1 MRYLDTPVTIVDDG
15 TDRSLSIKFAEPSAG
30 DTEVISGVLFRTS
43 HDTSEEIQA
52 KFDPT
57 TGCLNL
63 EIPNN
68 LINYTGY
75 AKIVVPKS
83 SFLSEPI
90 TVKFDVYSPKDE
102 DGADRGYTGA
112 DKYLFVRDFHTNGE
126 IYVEVGSDVVNT
138 DFLRSVIDKV
148 IANTGLTGKDG
159 VEIDTVA
166 LKNDIL
172 NRVIKSIDTA
182 KIQNDVLTAVNA
194 KVDAIKEEQSKSV
207 QNQDAKIQAVE
218 SKVAGID
225 VDTIKTNILSEFTT
239 KTEQIKAEI
248 INAVDIPQLKLDLTG
263 LVETKFTAERQTIVD
278 SVTSAINT
286 KLQSEEFIN
295 PIVQRAIAGVDT
307 HGYADTVKTELN
319 AKIEENTT
327 GISGINTK
335 LEGIEQKLSASISD
349 AILKTL
355 KDTLTSQDITTILKK
370 DDAYVTTIWN
380 DIKTAGK
387 LDEYLKSSDLR
398 VDEDIDGNRVLY
410 KGPNQLI
417 SVRADIPTGSEIS
430 VIRTNI
436 DNLSK
441 RTKNTEDEI
450 INLKSQGVGTGGTA
464 TLPEDVVRSDD
475 FSTERDADGSTLL
488 KVKDQV
494 VVGIP
499 KSINTAEWDNF
510 KYYVTTN
517 TTAINSMTSDIN
529 QLKQST
535 GTPGPQGEQGIQG
548 PPGPPGPKG
557 DRGETGERGPKGEDG
572 QPGPVGPAGPAGPPG
587 EAATID
593 TTNFATKPELNQVKG
608 DLTGLQ
614 SQVSDVDGRVTTLEN
629 KPAPTVEIPSEYK
642 KLNDLY
648 AIFPTYENLVTQ
660 MTTNIKNQHLA
671 LGIDAVVDDKLRNGG
686 DPFVTTSRMT
696 EAIKAVNG
704 GSGSGTT
711 IVAGNDVDTVF
722 GDNYPYDG
730 DNITTLKNIP
740 IGSVYVDRLRK
751 NGALKWIKTQLYAE
765 NADRGQA
772 RNCWRVLYGDTGN
785 VKLPM
790 TGSPLNGAV
799 LTFRRINS
807 TVELTWGG
815 LSWGWFGIKRRG
827 AAGYADHPSDRN
839 KFVTIIPQGGLKE
852 GFIPTGSKLGNMT
865 NDKGVP
871 YGTFYVGGITDSRQV
886 RLQFLN
892 DVPTDRDIGDIR
904 FTTMTYTTDD
914 PWPDQ
919 ITR

>member
-52 KFDPT
+52 KFEPT

-112 DKYLFVRDFHTNGE
+112 DKYLFVRDFHTNGD

-148 IANTGLTGKDG
+148 IAKSGLTGKDG

-166 LKNDIL
+166 LKNDIF

-182 KIQNDVLTAVNA
+182 KIQNDVLTAVTA

-207 QNQDAKIQAVE
+207 QNQDTKIQAVE

-225 VDTIKTNILSEFTT
+225 ADTIKTNILSEFTT

-263 LVETKFTAERQTIVD
+263 LVNSKFTEERQTIVD

-307 HGYADTVKTELN
+307 HGYADTVKTELS

-335 LEGIEQKLSASISD
+335 LEGIEQKLSASISE
-349 AILKTL
+349 AIMKTL

-370 DDAYVTTIWN
+370 DDSYVTTIWN
-380 DIKTAGK
+380 DIVTAGK
-387 LDEYLKSSDLR
+387 LDDYLKNSDLR
-398 VDEDIDGNRVLY
+398 VDEDIDGGGLY
-410 KGPNQLI
+410 NGSNLLFKIPKEVPSISEVNQLRNQTNNLI
-417 SVRADIPTGSEIS
+417 GRVNILENRPAGSGE
-430 VIRTNI
+430 
-436 DNLSK
+436 
-441 RTKNTEDEI
+441 
-450 INLKSQGVGTGGTA
+450 GA
-464 TLPEDVVRSDD
+464 
-475 FSTERDADGSTLL
+475 
-488 KVKDQV
+488 
-494 VVGIP
+494 
-499 KSINTAEWDNF
+499 
-510 KYYVTTN
+510 
-517 TTAINSMTSDIN
+517 
-529 QLKQST
+529 
-535 GTPGPQGEQGIQG
+535 PGPKGEDGQPGPKGEQGIQG
-548 PPGPPGPKG
+548 PPGPKG
-557 DRGETGERGPKGEDG
+557 DKGETGERGPKGEDG
-572 QPGPVGPAGPAGPPG
+572 QPGPVGPQGPPG
-587 EAATID
+587 ESATID
-593 TTNFATKPELNQVKG
+593 TTNFATKPELNQVKS

-614 SQVSDVDGRVTTLEN
+614 SQVSDVNGRVTTLEN

-671 LGIDAVVDDKLRNGG
+671 LGIDAVVDEKLRNGG

-696 EAIKAVNG
+696 ETIKAVNG
-704 GSGSGTT
+704 GSGSGTI

-751 NGALKWIKTQLYAE
+751 NGALKWIKTQMYAE
-765 NADRGQA
+765 NADRNQA
-772 RNCWRVLYGDTGN
+772 RNCWRVLYGDTGA
-785 VKLPM
+785 VKMPM
-790 TGSPLNGAV
+790 TGSPLNSAV
-799 LTFRRINS
+799 LTFRRVNS

-827 AAGYADHPSDRN
+827 ASGYADHPSDRN

-871 YGTFYVGGITDSRQV
+871 YGTFYVGGVTDSRQV

>member
-112 DKYLFVRDFHTNGE
+112 DKYLFVRDFHTNGD

-172 NRVIKSIDTA
+172 NRVIKSIDTN
-182 KIQNDVLTAVNA
+182 KIQNDVLTAVTA
-194 KVDAIKEEQSKSV
+194 KVDAIKEEQSKSM
-207 QNQDAKIQAVE
+207 QNQDSKIQAVE

-307 HGYADTVKTELN
+307 HGYADTVKTELT
-319 AKIEENTT
+319 AKIGENTT

-335 LEGIEQKLSASISD
+335 LEGIEQKLSASISE

-370 DDAYVTTIWN
+370 DDTYVTTIWN

-387 LDEYLKSSDLR
+387 LDDFVKDSELR
-398 VDEDIDGNRVLY
+398 IVDDIDGGGILYNGANVLLRLPAP
-410 KGPNQLI
+410 GP
-417 SVRADIPTGSEIS
+417 SVSEVNKLRS
-430 VIRTNI
+430 SLEALNDKVGTAK
-436 DNLSK
+436 L
-441 RTKNTEDEI
+441 EI
-450 INLKSQGVGTGGTA
+450 EEIKKQGVG
-464 TLPEDVVRSDD
+464 
-475 FSTERDADGSTLL
+475 GS
-488 KVKDQV
+488 
-494 VVGIP
+494 
-499 KSINTAEWDNF
+499 
-510 KYYVTTN
+510 
-517 TTAINSMTSDIN
+517 
-529 QLKQST
+529 

-557 DRGETGERGPKGEDG
+557 DKGEPGERGPKGEDG
-572 QPGPVGPAGPAGPPG
+572 QPGPVGPAGPPG
-587 EAATID
+587 ESPTID

-648 AIFPTYENLVTQ
+648 SIFPTYENLVTQ

-722 GDNYPYDG
+722 GYNYPYDG
-730 DNITTLKNIP
+730 DNITTLKDIP

-751 NGALKWIKTQLYAE
+751 NGALKWIKTQMYAE
-765 NADRGQA
+765 NADRNQA
-772 RNCWRVLYGDTGN
+772 RNCWRVLYGDTGA
-785 VKLPM
+785 VKIPM

-799 LTFRRINS
+799 LTFRRVNS

-839 KFVTIIPQGGLKE
+839 KFVTIIPQGGIKD
-852 GFIPTGSKLGNMT
+852 GFVPTGSKLGNMT

-871 YGTFYVGGITDSRQV
+871 YGTFYVGGVTDSRQV

>member
-15 TDRSLSIKFAEPSAG
+15 TDRSLSIKFAEPSLG
-30 DTEVISGVLFRTS
+30 DTEVVSGVLFRTS

-52 KFDPT
+52 KWEPT

-68 LINYTGY
+68 LINYSGY

-83 SFLSEPI
+83 SFLSDSI
-90 TVKFDVYSPKDE
+90 TIKFDVYSPKDE

-112 DKYLFVRDFHTNGE
+112 DKYLFVRDFHTNGD

-172 NRVIKSIDTA
+172 NRVIKSIDTN
-182 KIQNDVLTAVNA
+182 KIQNDVLTAVTA
-194 KVDAIKEEQSKSV
+194 KVDAIKEEQSKSL
-207 QNQDAKIQAVE
+207 QNQDTKIQAVE

-295 PIVQRAIAGVDT
+295 PIVQRAVAGVDT
-307 HGYADTVKTELN
+307 HGYADTVKTVLT

-335 LEGIEQKLSASISD
+335 LEGIEQKLSASISE

-380 DIKTAGK
+380 DIVTAGK
-387 LDEYLKSSDLR
+387 LDHYLKDSDLR

-410 KGPNQLI
+410 KGHNELI
-417 SVRADIPTGSEIS
+417 SVKVDTPTASEVGAIRNDITNLTSRTSNIEVKIS
-430 VIRTNI
+430 KI
-436 DNLSK
+436 
-441 RTKNTEDEI
+441 EQ
-450 INLKSQGVGTGGTA
+450 QGVGG
-464 TLPEDVVRSDD
+464 E
-475 FSTERDADGSTLL
+475 
-488 KVKDQV
+488 
-494 VVGIP
+494 
-499 KSINTAEWDNF
+499 
-510 KYYVTTN
+510 
-517 TTAINSMTSDIN
+517 
-529 QLKQST
+529 
-535 GTPGPQGEQGIQG
+535 GTPGPKGEDGQPGPQGIQG
-548 PPGPPGPKG
+548 PPGPKG
-557 DRGETGERGPKGEDG
+557 DKGETGERGPKGEDG
-572 QPGPVGPAGPAGPPG
+572 QPGPQGIQGPPG
-587 EAATID
+587 ESATID

-608 DLTGLQ
+608 DLNGLQ
-614 SQVSDVDGRVTTLEN
+614 SQISGVDGRVTTLEN

-671 LGIDAVVDDKLRNGG
+671 LGIDAVVDEKLRNGG

-751 NGALKWIKTQLYAE
+751 NGALKWIKTQMYAE
-765 NADRGQA
+765 NADRNQA
-772 RNCWRVLYGDTGN
+772 RNCWRVLYGDTGA
-785 VKLPM
+785 VKMPM

-799 LTFRRINS
+799 LTFRRVNS

>member
-15 TDRSLSIKFAEPSAG
+15 TDRSLSIKFAEPSLG
-30 DTEVISGVLFRTS
+30 DTEVVSGVLFRTS

-52 KFDPT
+52 KWEPT

-68 LINYTGY
+68 LINYSGY

-83 SFLSEPI
+83 SFLSDSI
-90 TVKFDVYSPKDE
+90 TIKFDVYSPKDE

-112 DKYLFVRDFHTNGE
+112 DKYLFVRDFHTNGD

-148 IANTGLTGKDG
+148 IAKSGLTGTDG

-166 LKNDIL
+166 LKNDIF
-172 NRVIKSIDTA
+172 NRVTKSIDINKIKADVQAALTQTLNTA
-182 KIQNDVLTAVNA
+182 L
-194 KVDAIKEEQSKSV
+194 EEQSKSL
-207 QNQDAKIQAVE
+207 QNQDTKIHAVE

-225 VDTIKTNILSEFTT
+225 VDTIKTQILSDFNT

-248 INAVDIPQLKLDLTG
+248 VNAVDIPQLKLDLTG
-263 LVETKFTAERQTIVD
+263 LVNSKFTEGKQDIVD

-286 KLQSEEFIN
+286 KLQSDEFIN

-307 HGYADTVKTELN
+307 HGYADTVKSELTT
-319 AKIEENTT
+319 KIESNES

-335 LEGIEQKLSASISD
+335 LEGIEQKLTTSISD
-349 AILKTL
+349 AIIKTL
-355 KDTLTSQDITTILKK
+355 KDTLTSEDITTILKK
-370 DDAYVTTIWN
+370 DDTYVTTIWN

-387 LDEYLKSSDLR
+387 LNNYLKNSDLR
-398 VDEDIDGNRVLY
+398 VDEDIDGNKVIQVAGAALVKLPKEGPSISEVNQIRESIHTITSRVQTLEERPAGSGQGTPGP
-410 KGPNQLI
+410 KG
-417 SVRADIPTGSEIS
+417 DKG
-430 VIRTNI
+430 
-436 DNLSK
+436 
-441 RTKNTEDEI
+441 EDG
-450 INLKSQGVGTGGTA
+450 Q
-464 TLPEDVVRSDD
+464 
-475 FSTERDADGSTLL
+475 
-488 KVKDQV
+488 
-494 VVGIP
+494 
-499 KSINTAEWDNF
+499 
-510 KYYVTTN
+510 
-517 TTAINSMTSDIN
+517 
-529 QLKQST
+529 
-535 GTPGPQGEQGIQG
+535 PGPQGEQGIQG

-557 DRGETGERGPKGEDG
+557 DKGEPGERGPKGEDG
-572 QPGPVGPAGPAGPPG
+572 QPGPIGPAGPAGPPG

-614 SQVSDVDGRVTTLEN
+614 SQVGDVDGRVTTLEN

-740 IGSVYVDRLRK
+740 IGSVYVDRLCK
-751 NGALKWIKTQLYAE
+751 NGALKWIKTQMYAE
-765 NADRGQA
+765 NADRNQA

-904 FTTMTYTTDD
+904 FTTMTYTTGD

>member
-15 TDRSLSIKFAEPSAG
+15 TDRSLSIKFAEPSLG
-30 DTEVISGVLFRTS
+30 DTEVVSGVLFRTS

-52 KFDPT
+52 KWEPT

-68 LINYTGY
+68 LINYSGY

-83 SFLSEPI
+83 SFLSDSI
-90 TVKFDVYSPKDE
+90 TIKFDVYSPKDE

-112 DKYLFVRDFHTNGE
+112 DKYLFVRDFHTNGD

-148 IANTGLTGKDG
+148 IAKSGLTGKDG

-172 NRVIKSIDTA
+172 NRVIKSIDTN
-182 KIQNDVLTAVNA
+182 KIQNDVLTAVTA

-207 QNQDAKIQAVE
+207 QNQDTKIQAVE

-295 PIVQRAIAGVDT
+295 PIVQRAVAGVDT
-307 HGYADTVKTELN
+307 HGYADTVKTELT
-319 AKIEENTT
+319 AKIAENTT

-335 LEGIEQKLSASISD
+335 LEGIEQKLSASISE

-370 DDAYVTTIWN
+370 DDTYVTTIWN

-387 LDEYLKSSDLR
+387 LDGFLKDSDLR

-410 KGPNQLI
+410 KGLNQLI
-417 SVRADIPTGSEIS
+417 SVRADTPTASE
-430 VIRTNI
+430 VNAIRTDVGTLKTRTNEIETNI
-436 DNLSK
+436 SK
-441 RTKNTEDEI
+441 
-450 INLKSQGVGTGGTA
+450 LKEQGVGTGG
-464 TLPEDVVRSDD
+464 
-475 FSTERDADGSTLL
+475 
-488 KVKDQV
+488 
-494 VVGIP
+494 
-499 KSINTAEWDNF
+499 
-510 KYYVTTN
+510 
-517 TTAINSMTSDIN
+517 
-529 QLKQST
+529 

-557 DRGETGERGPKGEDG
+557 DKGEPGERGPKGEDG

-593 TTNFATKPELNQVKG
+593 TSSFATKSEFGVIQ
-608 DLTGLQ
+608 TGLSAAQ
-614 SQVSDVDGRVTTLEN
+614 LQVTDIDTRVQALEN

-686 DPFVTTSRMT
+686 DPFVTRSSMT

-704 GSGSGTT
+704 GSGGGTT

-730 DNITTLKNIP
+730 DNITTLKDIP

-751 NGALKWIKTQLYAE
+751 NGALKWIKTQMYAE
-765 NADRGQA
+765 NADRNQA
-772 RNCWRVLYGDTGN
+772 RNCWRVLYGDTGA
-785 VKLPM
+785 VKMPM

-799 LTFRRINS
+799 LTFRRVNS

-827 AAGYADHPSDRN
+827 SAGYADHPSDRN

-871 YGTFYVGGITDSRQV
+871 YGTFYVGGVTDSRQV

>member
-15 TDRSLSIKFAEPSAG
+15 TDRSLSIKFAEPGAG

-43 HDTSEEIQA
+43 HDTSDEIQA
-52 KFDPT
+52 KFEPT

-112 DKYLFVRDFHTNGE
+112 DKYLFVRDFHTNGD

-172 NRVIKSIDTA
+172 NRVIKSIDTN
-182 KIQNDVLTAVNA
+182 KIQNDVLTAVTA

-207 QNQDAKIQAVE
+207 QNQDTKIQAVE

-335 LEGIEQKLSASISD
+335 LEGIEQKLSASISE

-355 KDTLTSQDITTILKK
+355 KDTLTSEDITTILKK

-380 DIKTAGK
+380 DIVTAGK
-387 LDEYLKSSDLR
+387 MTPYVKNQSLYATFTDNAS
-398 VDEDIDGNRVLY
+398 VLY
-410 KGPNQLI
+410 NGDVELI
-417 SVRADIPTGSEIS
+417 RVPGNIPTNSEVTTLRESLIQQADVLAKQAES
-430 VIRTNI
+430 IKT
-436 DNLSK
+436 
-441 RTKNTEDEI
+441 
-450 INLKSQGVGTGGTA
+450 LKESGTGAPGTPGPKGE
-464 TLPEDVVRSDD
+464 TGERGPKGED
-475 FSTERDADGSTLL
+475 G
-488 KVKDQV
+488 Q
-494 VVGIP
+494 
-499 KSINTAEWDNF
+499 
-510 KYYVTTN
+510 
-517 TTAINSMTSDIN
+517 
-529 QLKQST
+529 
-535 GTPGPQGEQGIQG
+535 PGPQGEQGIQG

-557 DRGETGERGPKGEDG
+557 DKGEPGERGPKGEDG

-593 TTNFATKPELNQVKG
+593 TTNFATKPELNQVKS

-704 GSGSGTT
+704 GSGGGTT

-751 NGALKWIKTQLYAE
+751 NGALKWIKTQMYAE
-765 NADRGQA
+765 NADRNQA

>member
-52 KFDPT
+52 KFEPT

-112 DKYLFVRDFHTNGE
+112 DKYLFVRDFHTNGD

-148 IANTGLTGKDG
+148 IAKSGLTGKDG

-166 LKNDIL
+166 LKNDIF

-182 KIQNDVLTAVNA
+182 KIQNDVLTAVTA
-194 KVDAIKEEQSKSV
+194 KVDAIKEEQSKSM
-207 QNQDAKIQAVE
+207 QNQDTKIQAVE

-295 PIVQRAIAGVDT
+295 PIVQRAVAGVDT

-335 LEGIEQKLSASISD
+335 LEGIEQKLSASISE

-370 DDAYVTTIWN
+370 DDSYVTTIWN

-387 LDEYLKSSDLR
+387 LDNYLKNSDLR
-398 VDEDIDGNRVLY
+398 VDEDIDGNKVIQVYGAALVKLPKEGPSISEVNQIRESVHIITSRLETLEERPAGSGQGTPGP
-410 KGPNQLI
+410 KGE
-417 SVRADIPTGSEIS
+417 TGE
-430 VIRTNI
+430 RGP
-436 DNLSK
+436 K
-441 RTKNTEDEI
+441 GEDG
-450 INLKSQGVGTGGTA
+450 Q
-464 TLPEDVVRSDD
+464 
-475 FSTERDADGSTLL
+475 
-488 KVKDQV
+488 
-494 VVGIP
+494 
-499 KSINTAEWDNF
+499 
-510 KYYVTTN
+510 
-517 TTAINSMTSDIN
+517 
-529 QLKQST
+529 
-535 GTPGPQGEQGIQG
+535 PGPQGEQGIQG

-557 DRGETGERGPKGEDG
+557 DKGETGERGPKGEDG
-572 QPGPVGPAGPAGPPG
+572 QPGPTGPAGPAGPPG
-587 EAATID
+587 ESATID

-686 DPFVTTSRMT
+686 DPFVTRSYMT

-704 GSGSGTT
+704 GSGGGTT

-722 GDNYPYDG
+722 GDGYPYDG
-730 DNITTLKNIP
+730 NNINTLKNIA

-751 NGALKWIKTQLYAE
+751 NGAVKWIKTQMYAE
-765 NADRGQA
+765 NADRNQA

-790 TGSPLNGAV
+790 TGSPLNGAI

-919 ITR
+919 IAY

>member
-15 TDRSLSIKFAEPSAG
+15 TDRSLSIKFAEPGAG

-52 KFDPT
+52 KFEPT

-148 IANTGLTGKDG
+148 IAKSGLSDKDG

-172 NRVIKSIDTA
+172 NRVIKSIDVN
-182 KIQNDVLTAVNA
+182 KIQNDVLTAVTA

-207 QNQDAKIQAVE
+207 QNQDSKIQAVE

-225 VDTIKTNILSEFTT
+225 VDTIKTNILSEFNT

-248 INAVDIPQLKLDLTG
+248 VNAVDIPQLKLDLTA
-263 LVETKFTAERQTIVD
+263 LVNSKFTEEKQAIVD
-278 SVTSAINT
+278 SVTSTINE
-286 KLQSEEFIN
+286 KLQSNEFID

-307 HGYADTVKTELN
+307 HGYADTVKSELTT
-319 AKIEENTT
+319 KIETNESN
-327 GISGINTK
+327 IAGINTK
-335 LEGIEQKLSASISD
+335 LEGIEQKLSASISE

-370 DDAYVTTIWN
+370 DDTYVTTIWE

-387 LDEYLKSSDLR
+387 LDDFVKDSDLR
-398 VDEDIDGNRVLY
+398 MVDDIDGGGTLYNGANVLL
-410 KGPNQLI
+410 KLPAPGPSVSEVNQLR
-417 SVRADIPTGSEIS
+417 SSLGNLNGRVGTAELEI
-430 VIRTNI
+430 N
-436 DNLSK
+436 
-441 RTKNTEDEI
+441 E
-450 INLKSQGVGTGGTA
+450 LKSQGVG
-464 TLPEDVVRSDD
+464 
-475 FSTERDADGSTLL
+475 GS
-488 KVKDQV
+488 
-494 VVGIP
+494 
-499 KSINTAEWDNF
+499 
-510 KYYVTTN
+510 
-517 TTAINSMTSDIN
+517 
-529 QLKQST
+529 

-548 PPGPPGPKG
+548 PSGPPGPKG
-557 DRGETGERGPKGEDG
+557 DKGEPGERGPKGEDG

-587 EAATID
+587 ESPTID
-593 TTNFATKPELNQVKG
+593 TSTFATKAELGGVQTNVSSTQLQVT
-608 DLTGLQ
+608 DIDT
-614 SQVSDVDGRVTTLEN
+614 RVQALEN

-671 LGIDAVVDDKLRNGG
+671 LGIDAVVDEKLRNGG

-704 GSGSGTT
+704 GSGGGTT

-722 GDNYPYDG
+722 GNGYPYDG
-730 DNITTLKNIP
+730 DNITTLRNIP

-751 NGALKWIKTQLYAE
+751 NGALKWIKTQMYAE
-765 NADRGQA
+765 NADRNQA
-772 RNCWRVLYGDTGN
+772 QSCWGVLYGDTGN

-807 TVELTWGG
+807 IVELTWGG

-871 YGTFYVGGITDSRQV
+871 YGTFYVGGVTDSRQV

>member
-52 KFDPT
+52 KFEPT

-112 DKYLFVRDFHTNGE
+112 DKYLFVRDFHTNGD

-148 IANTGLTGKDG
+148 IAKSGLTGKDG

-166 LKNDIL
+166 LKNDIF
-172 NRVIKSIDTA
+172 NRVIKSIDTN
-182 KIQNDVLTAVNA
+182 KIQNDVLTAVTA

-286 KLQSEEFIN
+286 KLQSDEFIN

-335 LEGIEQKLSASISD
+335 LEGIEQKLSASISE

-387 LDEYLKSSDLR
+387 LDGFLKDSDLR

-417 SVRADIPTGSEIS
+417 SVRADTPTASEVR

-436 DNLSK
+436 DNISK

-450 INLKSQGVGTGGTA
+450 LILKSQGTGGTG
-464 TLPEDVVRSDD
+464 TPGPKGEDGR
-475 FSTERDADGSTLL
+475 
-488 KVKDQV
+488 
-494 VVGIP
+494 
-499 KSINTAEWDNF
+499 
-510 KYYVTTN
+510 
-517 TTAINSMTSDIN
+517 
-529 QLKQST
+529 
-535 GTPGPQGEQGIQG
+535 PGPQGEQGIQG

-704 GSGSGTT
+704 GSGGGTT

-730 DNITTLKNIP
+730 DNIATLKNIP

-751 NGALKWIKTQLYAE
+751 NGALKWIKTQMYAE

-790 TGSPLNGAV
+790 TGSPLNGAI

>member
-15 TDRSLSIKFAEPSAG
+15 TDRSLSIKFAEPSLG
-30 DTEVISGVLFRTS
+30 DTEVVSGVLFRTS

-52 KFDPT
+52 KWEPT

-68 LINYTGY
+68 LINYSGY

-83 SFLSEPI
+83 SFLSDSI
-90 TVKFDVYSPKDE
+90 TIKFDVYSPKDE
-102 DGADRGYTGA
+102 DGADRGYTGE
-112 DKYLFVRDFHTNGE
+112 DKYLFVRDFHTNGD

-148 IANTGLTGKDG
+148 IAKTGLTGTDG

-172 NRVIKSIDTA
+172 NRVTKSIDINKIKADVQAALTQTLNTA
-182 KIQNDVLTAVNA
+182 L
-194 KVDAIKEEQSKSV
+194 EEQSKSL
-207 QNQDAKIQAVE
+207 QNQDTKIQAVE

-248 INAVDIPQLKLDLTG
+248 INAVDIPQLKLDLTS

-295 PIVQRAIAGVDT
+295 PIVQRAVAGVDT
-307 HGYADTVKTELN
+307 HGYADTVKTELS

-335 LEGIEQKLSASISD
+335 LEGIEQKLSASISE

-355 KDTLTSQDITTILKK
+355 KDTLTSQDISTILKK
-370 DDAYVTTIWN
+370 DDAYVTTIWD
-380 DIKTAGK
+380 DIVTAGK
-387 LDEYLKSSDLR
+387 LDHYLKDSDLR

-410 KGPNQLI
+410 KGHNQLI
-417 SVRADIPTGSEIS
+417 SVKVNTPTASEVGTIRNDITDLKGRTSNIETKIS
-430 VIRTNI
+430 KI
-436 DNLSK
+436 
-441 RTKNTEDEI
+441 EQ
-450 INLKSQGVGTGGTA
+450 QGVGG
-464 TLPEDVVRSDD
+464 E
-475 FSTERDADGSTLL
+475 
-488 KVKDQV
+488 
-494 VVGIP
+494 
-499 KSINTAEWDNF
+499 
-510 KYYVTTN
+510 
-517 TTAINSMTSDIN
+517 
-529 QLKQST
+529 
-535 GTPGPQGEQGIQG
+535 GTPGPKGEDGQPGPQGIQG

-557 DRGETGERGPKGEDG
+557 DKGETGERGPKGEDG
-572 QPGPVGPAGPAGPPG
+572 QPGPVGPQGPPG

-614 SQVSDVDGRVTTLEN
+614 SQVGDVNGRVTTLEN

-751 NGALKWIKTQLYAE
+751 NGALKWIKTQMYAE
-765 NADRGQA
+765 NADRNQA
-772 RNCWRVLYGDTGN
+772 RNCWRVLYGDTGA
-785 VKLPM
+785 VKMPM

-799 LTFRRINS
+799 LTFRRVNS

-839 KFVTIIPQGGLKE
+839 KFVTIIPQGGLKD

>member
-52 KFDPT
+52 KWEPT

-68 LINYTGY
+68 LINYSGY

-83 SFLSEPI
+83 SFLSDSI
-90 TVKFDVYSPKDE
+90 TIKFDVYSPKDE

-112 DKYLFVRDFHTNGE
+112 DKYLFVRDFHTNGD

-172 NRVIKSIDTA
+172 NRVIKSIDTN
-182 KIQNDVLTAVNA
+182 KIQNDVLTDVTA

-335 LEGIEQKLSASISD
+335 LEGIEQKLSASISE

-355 KDTLTSQDITTILKK
+355 KDTLTSEDITTILKK

-380 DIKTAGK
+380 DINTAGK
-387 LDEYLKSSDLR
+387 LDGFLKDSDLR

-410 KGPNQLI
+410 KGLNQLI
-417 SVRADIPTGSEIS
+417 SVRADTPTASEVG

-436 DNLSK
+436 DNIYK
-441 RTKNTEDEI
+441 RTKDTEDEI
-450 INLKSQGVGTGGTA
+450 LRLKSQGTGGTG
-464 TLPEDVVRSDD
+464 TPGPKGED
-475 FSTERDADGSTLL
+475 G
-488 KVKDQV
+488 Q
-494 VVGIP
+494 
-499 KSINTAEWDNF
+499 
-510 KYYVTTN
+510 
-517 TTAINSMTSDIN
+517 
-529 QLKQST
+529 
-535 GTPGPQGEQGIQG
+535 PGPQGEQGIQG

-557 DRGETGERGPKGEDG
+557 DKGEPGERGPKGEDG
-572 QPGPVGPAGPAGPPG
+572 QQGPVGPAGPAGPPG
-587 EAATID
+587 EAANID
-593 TTNFATKPELNQVKG
+593 TSTFATKSELGVIQ
-608 DLTGLQ
+608 TGLSAAQ
-614 SQVSDVDGRVTTLEN
+614 LQVTDIDTRVQTIEN
-629 KPAPTVEIPSEYK
+629 RPAPTVEIPSEYK
-642 KLNDLY
+642 KINDLY

-704 GSGSGTT
+704 GSGGGTT

-730 DNITTLKNIP
+730 DNITTLKNVP

-751 NGALKWIKTQLYAE
+751 NGALKWIKTQMYAE
-765 NADRGQA
+765 NADRNQA

-871 YGTFYVGGITDSRQV
+871 YGTFYVGGVTDSRQV

>member
-15 TDRSLSIKFAEPSAG
+15 TDRSLSIKFAEPSTG

-43 HDTSEEIQA
+43 HDTSTEIQA
-52 KFDPT
+52 KWEPT

-63 EIPNN
+63 DIPND
-68 LINYTGY
+68 LITYSGY

-83 SFLSEPI
+83 SFLSDSI
-90 TVKFDVYSPKDE
+90 TIKFDVYSPKDE

-112 DKYLFVRDFHTNGE
+112 DKYLFVRDFHTNGD

-182 KIQNDVLTAVNA
+182 KIQNDVLTAVTA
-194 KVDAIKEEQSKSV
+194 KVDAIKEEQSKSL
-207 QNQDAKIQAVE
+207 QNQDTKIQAVE

-248 INAVDIPQLKLDLTG
+248 INAVDIAQLKLDLTS

-295 PIVQRAIAGVDT
+295 PIVQRAVAGVDT

-335 LEGIEQKLSASISD
+335 LEGIEQKLTTAISE
-349 AILKTL
+349 AILKSI
-355 KDTLTSQDITTILKK
+355 KDSLTSQDITTILKK
-370 DDAYVTTIWN
+370 DDAYVSTIWD
-380 DIKTAGK
+380 DIVTAGK
-387 LDEYLKSSDLR
+387 LDHYLKDSDLR
-398 VDEDIDGNRVLY
+398 VDEDIDGNQVLY
-410 KGPNQLI
+410 KGHNRLI
-417 SVRADIPTGSEIS
+417 SVKVNTPTASEVVAIRNNIGNLTRRTSNIEVKIS
-430 VIRTNI
+430 KI
-436 DNLSK
+436 
-441 RTKNTEDEI
+441 EQ
-450 INLKSQGVGTGGTA
+450 QGVGG
-464 TLPEDVVRSDD
+464 E
-475 FSTERDADGSTLL
+475 
-488 KVKDQV
+488 
-494 VVGIP
+494 
-499 KSINTAEWDNF
+499 
-510 KYYVTTN
+510 
-517 TTAINSMTSDIN
+517 
-529 QLKQST
+529 
-535 GTPGPQGEQGIQG
+535 GTPGPKGDKGEDGQPGPQGIQG
-548 PPGPPGPKG
+548 PPGPKG
-557 DRGETGERGPKGEDG
+557 DKGEDGERGPKGEDG
-572 QPGPVGPAGPAGPPG
+572 QPGPVGPQGPPG
-587 EAATID
+587 ESATID
-593 TTNFATKPELNQVKG
+593 TTNFATKPELNQVKS

-614 SQVSDVDGRVTTLEN
+614 SQVSDVNGRVTTLEN
-629 KPAPTVEIPSEYK
+629 KPAPTVEISSEYK

-671 LGIDAVVDDKLRNGG
+671 LGIDAVVDEKLRNGG

-751 NGALKWIKTQLYAE
+751 NGALKWIKTQMYAE
-765 NADRGQA
+765 NADRNQA
-772 RNCWRVLYGDTGN
+772 RNCWRVLYGDTGA
-785 VKLPM
+785 VKMPM
-790 TGSPLNGAV
+790 TGSPINGAV
-799 LTFRRINS
+799 LTFRRVNS

-827 AAGYADHPSDRN
+827 SAGYTDHPSDRN
-839 KFVTIIPQGGLKE
+839 KFVTIIPQGGLKD
-852 GFIPTGSKLGNMT
+852 GFVPTGSKLGNMT

-871 YGTFYVGGITDSRQV
+871 YGTFYVGGVTDSRQV
-886 RLQFLN
+886 RLQFLD
-892 DVPTDRDIGDIR
+892 DVPIDRDIGDIR

>member
-15 TDRSLSIKFAEPSAG
+15 TDRSLSIKFAEPSTG

-52 KFDPT
+52 KFEPT

-112 DKYLFVRDFHTNGE
+112 DKYLFVREFNTNE
-126 IYVEVGSDVVNT
+126 SPIYVEVGSDVVNT

-148 IANTGLTGKDG
+148 IAKSGLSDKDG

-166 LKNDIL
+166 LKNDIF

-182 KIQNDVLTAVNA
+182 KIQSDVLTAVTA
-194 KVDAIKEEQSKSV
+194 KIDKIQEEQSKSM
-207 QNQDAKIQAVE
+207 QSQDNKIQAVE

-307 HGYADTVKTELN
+307 HGYADTVKTELS

-335 LEGIEQKLSASISD
+335 LEGIEQKLSASISE

-370 DDAYVTTIWN
+370 DDSYVTTIWD

-387 LDEYLKSSDLR
+387 LDDFLKNSDLR

-410 KGPNQLI
+410 KGHDRLI
-417 SVRADIPTGSEIS
+417 AVSSNIPTTSEVNALREKVRS
-430 VIRTNI
+430 LDGNF
-436 DNLSK
+436 S
-441 RTKNTEDEI
+441 I
-450 INLKSQGVGTGGTA
+450 INNTLREMENNGG
-464 TLPEDVVRSDD
+464 S
-475 FSTERDADGSTLL
+475 
-488 KVKDQV
+488 
-494 VVGIP
+494 
-499 KSINTAEWDNF
+499 
-510 KYYVTTN
+510 
-517 TTAINSMTSDIN
+517 
-529 QLKQST
+529 

-557 DRGETGERGPKGEDG
+557 DKGEPGERGPKGEDG

-587 EAATID
+587 ESPTID

-608 DLTGLQ
+608 DITGLQ
-614 SQVSDVDGRVTTLEN
+614 SQVSDMDGRVTTLEN

-648 AIFPTYENLVTQ
+648 AIFPTYENLLTQ

-696 EAIKAVNG
+696 EAIRAVNG

-751 NGALKWIKTQLYAE
+751 NGALKWIKTQMYAE
-765 NADRGQA
+765 NADRNQA
-772 RNCWRVLYGDTGN
+772 RNCWSVLYGDTGA
-785 VKLPM
+785 VKMPM

-799 LTFRRINS
+799 LTFRRVNS

-839 KFVTIIPQGGLKE
+839 KFVTIIPQGGLKD

-871 YGTFYVGGITDSRQV
+871 YGTFYVGGVTDSRQV

>member
-15 TDRSLSIKFAEPSAG
+15 TDRSLSIKFAEPGAG

-52 KFDPT
+52 KFEPT

-112 DKYLFVRDFHTNGE
+112 DKYLFVRDFHTNGD

-172 NRVIKSIDTA
+172 NRVIKSIDTN
-182 KIQNDVLTAVNA
+182 KIQNDVLTAVTA

-319 AKIEENTT
+319 AKIAENTT

-335 LEGIEQKLSASISD
+335 LEGIEQKLTTAISS
-349 AILKTL
+349 AILNSI
-355 KDTLTSQDITTILKK
+355 KDSLTSQDITTILKK
-370 DDAYVTTIWN
+370 DDAYVTTIWD
-380 DIKTAGK
+380 DIVTAGK
-387 LDEYLKSSDLR
+387 LDVFLKDSDLR

-410 KGPNQLI
+410 KGHNELI
-417 SVRADIPTGSEIS
+417 SVRADTPTASEVR
-430 VIRTNI
+430 VIRADI
-436 DNLSK
+436 DNIAK
-441 RTKNTEDEI
+441 RTKNTENDI
-450 INLKSQGVGTGGTA
+450 LFLKSQDTGGTG
-464 TLPEDVVRSDD
+464 TPGPKGED
-475 FSTERDADGSTLL
+475 G
-488 KVKDQV
+488 Q
-494 VVGIP
+494 
-499 KSINTAEWDNF
+499 
-510 KYYVTTN
+510 
-517 TTAINSMTSDIN
+517 
-529 QLKQST
+529 
-535 GTPGPQGEQGIQG
+535 PGPQGEQGIQG

-557 DRGETGERGPKGEDG
+557 DKGETGERGPKGEDG

-629 KPAPTVEIPSEYK
+629 KTAPTVEIPSEYK

-686 DPFVTTSRMT
+686 DPFVTRSSMT

-704 GSGSGTT
+704 GSGGGTT

-722 GDNYPYDG
+722 GDGYPYDG
-730 DNITTLKNIP
+730 DNINTLKNIA

-751 NGALKWIKTQLYAE
+751 NGALKWIKTQMYAE
-765 NADRGQA
+765 NANRDQA
-772 RNCWRVLYGDTGN
+772 KSCWRVLFGDTGN

-827 AAGYADHPSDRN
+827 SAGYADHPSDRN

-871 YGTFYVGGITDSRQV
+871 YGTFYVGGVTDSRQV

>member
-52 KFDPT
+52 KFEPT

-112 DKYLFVRDFHTNGE
+112 DKYLFVREFHTNGE
-126 IYVEVGSDVVNT
+126 IYDEVGSDVVNT

-148 IANTGLTGKDG
+148 IAKSGLTGKDG

-166 LKNDIL
+166 LKNDIF
-172 NRVIKSIDTA
+172 NRVIRSIDTN
-182 KIQNDVLTAVNA
+182 KIQNDVLMAVTA

-207 QNQDAKIQAVE
+207 QNQNTKIQAVE

-307 HGYADTVKTELN
+307 HGYADNVKTELT

-335 LEGIEQKLSASISD
+335 LEGIEQKLSASISE

-355 KDTLTSQDITTILKK
+355 KDTLTSQDIATILKK
-370 DDAYVTTIWN
+370 DDSYVTTIWN
-380 DIKTAGK
+380 DIVTAGK
-387 LDEYLKSSDLR
+387 MTPYVKNQSLYATFTDNAS
-398 VDEDIDGNRVLY
+398 VLY
-410 KGPNQLI
+410 NGDVELI
-417 SVRADIPTGSEIS
+417 RVPGNIPTNSEVTTLRESLIQQADVLAKQAES
-430 VIRTNI
+430 IKT
-436 DNLSK
+436 
-441 RTKNTEDEI
+441 
-450 INLKSQGVGTGGTA
+450 LKESGTGGMGT
-464 TLPEDVVRSDD
+464 PGPKGED
-475 FSTERDADGSTLL
+475 G
-488 KVKDQV
+488 Q
-494 VVGIP
+494 
-499 KSINTAEWDNF
+499 
-510 KYYVTTN
+510 
-517 TTAINSMTSDIN
+517 
-529 QLKQST
+529 
-535 GTPGPQGEQGIQG
+535 PGPQGEQGIQG

-557 DRGETGERGPKGEDG
+557 DKGEPGERGPKGEDG

-751 NGALKWIKTQLYAE
+751 NGALKWIKTQMYAE
-765 NADRGQA
+765 NADRNQA

>member
-15 TDRSLSIKFAEPSAG
+15 TDRSLSIKFAEPGAG

-52 KFDPT
+52 KFEPT

-90 TVKFDVYSPKDE
+90 TVKFDIYSPKDE

-112 DKYLFVRDFHTNGE
+112 DKYLFVRDFHTNGD

-172 NRVIKSIDTA
+172 NRVIKSIDTN
-182 KIQNDVLTAVNA
+182 KIQNDVLTAVTA
-194 KVDAIKEEQSKSV
+194 KVDAIKEEQLKSV

-319 AKIEENTT
+319 AKIAENTT

-335 LEGIEQKLSASISD
+335 LEGIEQKLSASISE

-370 DDAYVTTIWN
+370 DDSYVTTIWN
-380 DIKTAGK
+380 DIVTAGK
-387 LDEYLKSSDLR
+387 MDPYIKNQSLYATFTDNAS
-398 VDEDIDGNRVLY
+398 VLY
-410 KGPNQLI
+410 NGDVELI
-417 SVRADIPTGSEIS
+417 RVPGNIPTNSEVTTLRELLIQQADVLAKQAES
-430 VIRTNI
+430 IKT
-436 DNLSK
+436 
-441 RTKNTEDEI
+441 
-450 INLKSQGVGTGGTA
+450 LKESGTGGPGT
-464 TLPEDVVRSDD
+464 PGPKGED
-475 FSTERDADGSTLL
+475 G
-488 KVKDQV
+488 Q
-494 VVGIP
+494 
-499 KSINTAEWDNF
+499 
-510 KYYVTTN
+510 
-517 TTAINSMTSDIN
+517 
-529 QLKQST
+529 
-535 GTPGPQGEQGIQG
+535 PGPQGEQGIQG

-557 DRGETGERGPKGEDG
+557 DKGETGERGPKGEDG

-686 DPFVTTSRMT
+686 DPFVTRSSMT

-704 GSGSGTT
+704 GSGGGTT

-722 GDNYPYDG
+722 GNDYPYDG
-730 DNITTLKNIP
+730 NNITTLKNIP

-751 NGALKWIKTQLYAE
+751 NGALKWIKTQMYAE
-765 NADRGQA
+765 NANRDQA

-807 TVELTWGG
+807 TVELNWGG

-871 YGTFYVGGITDSRQV
+871 YGTFYVGGVTDSRHV

-904 FTTMTYTTDD
+904 FTTMIYTTDD

>member
-15 TDRSLSIKFAEPSAG
+15 SDRSLSIKFAEPSAG

-52 KFDPT
+52 KFEPT

-172 NRVIKSIDTA
+172 NRVIKSIDTN
-182 KIQNDVLTAVNA
+182 KIQNDVLTAVTA

-207 QNQDAKIQAVE
+207 QNQNEKIQAVE

-248 INAVDIPQLKLDLTG
+248 INAVDIPQLKLDLTA
-263 LVETKFTAERQTIVD
+263 LVNSKFTEEHQTIVD
-278 SVTSAINT
+278 SVTATINT

-335 LEGIEQKLSASISD
+335 LEGIEQKLTTAISA
-349 AILKTL
+349 AILNSI
-355 KDTLTSQDITTILKK
+355 KDSLTSQDITTILKK
-370 DDAYVTTIWN
+370 DDAYVTTIWD
-380 DIKTAGK
+380 DIVTAGK
-387 LDEYLKSSDLR
+387 IDDYVKDSELR
-398 VDEDIDGNRVLY
+398 VVADIDGGRTLY
-410 KGPNQLI
+410 NGANELFKIPKEGPSISEVNQLRDQTNNLFGRVSI
-417 SVRADIPTGSEIS
+417 LENRPAGSGE
-430 VIRTNI
+430 
-436 DNLSK
+436 
-441 RTKNTEDEI
+441 
-450 INLKSQGVGTGGTA
+450 
-464 TLPEDVVRSDD
+464 
-475 FSTERDADGSTLL
+475 
-488 KVKDQV
+488 
-494 VVGIP
+494 
-499 KSINTAEWDNF
+499 
-510 KYYVTTN
+510 
-517 TTAINSMTSDIN
+517 
-529 QLKQST
+529 
-535 GTPGPQGEQGIQG
+535 GTPGPKGDKGEDGQPGPQGIQG
-548 PPGPPGPKG
+548 PPGPKG
-557 DRGETGERGPKGEDG
+557 DKGETGERGPKGEDG

-587 EAATID
+587 ESATID

-751 NGALKWIKTQLYAE
+751 NGALKWIKTQMYAE
-765 NADRGQA
+765 NADRNQA
-772 RNCWRVLYGDTGN
+772 QNCWHVLYGDTGA
-785 VKLPM
+785 VKIPM

-799 LTFRRINS
+799 LTFRRVNS

-871 YGTFYVGGITDSRQV
+871 YGTFYVGGVTDSRQV

>member
-15 TDRSLSIKFAEPSAG
+15 TDRSLSIKFAEPGAG

-52 KFDPT
+52 KFEPT

-112 DKYLFVRDFHTNGE
+112 DKYLFVRDFHTNGD

-148 IANTGLTGKDG
+148 IAKSGLTGTDG

-182 KIQNDVLTAVNA
+182 KIQNDVLTAVTA
-194 KVDAIKEEQSKSV
+194 KVDVIKEEQSKSV

-248 INAVDIPQLKLDLTG
+248 INAVDIPQLKLDLTS

-335 LEGIEQKLSASISD
+335 LEGIEQKLSASISE

-380 DIKTAGK
+380 DIVTAGK
-387 LDEYLKSSDLR
+387 LDKYVKDTDLHI
-398 VDEDIDGNRVLY
+398 VEDIDGGGSLYNGSNVLF
-410 KGPNQLI
+410 KIPKEGPSISEVNQLRE
-417 SVRADIPTGSEIS
+417 SVGK
-430 VIRTNI
+430 
-436 DNLSK
+436 LSG
-441 RTKNTEDEI
+441 TMGI
-450 INLKSQGVGTGGTA
+450 INDKLQDLKSNAGSGG
-464 TLPEDVVRSDD
+464 
-475 FSTERDADGSTLL
+475 
-488 KVKDQV
+488 
-494 VVGIP
+494 
-499 KSINTAEWDNF
+499 
-510 KYYVTTN
+510 
-517 TTAINSMTSDIN
+517 
-529 QLKQST
+529 
-535 GTPGPQGEQGIQG
+535 GTPGPKGEDGQPGPQGIQG

-686 DPFVTTSRMT
+686 DPFVTRSSMT

-704 GSGSGTT
+704 GSGGGTT

-722 GDNYPYDG
+722 GNDYPYDG
-730 DNITTLKNIP
+730 DNITTLKDIP

-751 NGALKWIKTQLYAE
+751 NGALKWIKTQMYAE
-765 NADRGQA
+765 NADRNQA

-790 TGSPLNGAV
+790 TGSPLNGAI

-827 AAGYADHPSDRN
+827 SAGYADHPSDRN

-871 YGTFYVGGITDSRQV
+871 YGTFYVGGVTDSRQV

>member
-15 TDRSLSIKFAEPSAG
+15 SDRSLSIKFAEPSAG

-43 HDTSEEIQA
+43 HDTSTELQA
-52 KFDPT
+52 KWEPT

-63 EIPNN
+63 DIPNE
-68 LINYTGY
+68 LIGYSGY
-75 AKIVVPKS
+75 AKIVIPKS
-83 SFLSEPI
+83 SFLSDSV
-90 TVKFDVYSPKDE
+90 TMKFDVFSPKDE

-112 DKYLFVRDFHTNGE
+112 DKYLFVREFNTNE
-126 IYVEVGSDVVNT
+126 SPIYVEVGSDVVNT

-148 IANTGLTGKDG
+148 IAKSGLSDKDG

-166 LKNDIL
+166 LKNDIF

-182 KIQNDVLTAVNA
+182 KIQSDVLTAVSA

-207 QNQDAKIQAVE
+207 QNQDSKIQAVE

-225 VDTIKTNILSEFTT
+225 VDTIKTNILSEFNT

-248 INAVDIPQLKLDLTG
+248 VNAVDIPQLKLDLTA
-263 LVETKFTAERQTIVD
+263 LVNSKFTEEKQAIVD
-278 SVTSAINT
+278 SVTSTINE
-286 KLQSEEFIN
+286 KLQSNEFID

-307 HGYADTVKTELN
+307 HGYADTVKSELTT
-319 AKIEENTT
+319 KIETNESN
-327 GISGINTK
+327 IAGINTK
-335 LEGIEQKLSASISD
+335 LEGIEQKLSASISE

-355 KDTLTSQDITTILKK
+355 KDQLTSQDITTILKK
-370 DDAYVTTIWN
+370 DDSYVTTIWE

-387 LDEYLKSSDLR
+387 LDDFIKDSELR
-398 VDEDIDGNRVLY
+398 MVDDIDGGGTLY
-410 KGPNQLI
+410 NGANVILRLPAPGPSVSEVNQLRSSLEALNGRI
-417 SVRADIPTGSEIS
+417 GTNEIEVREIKK
-430 VIRTNI
+430 
-436 DNLSK
+436 L
-441 RTKNTEDEI
+441 
-450 INLKSQGVGTGGTA
+450 GVGGSGT
-464 TLPEDVVRSDD
+464 PGPKGED
-475 FSTERDADGSTLL
+475 G
-488 KVKDQV
+488 Q
-494 VVGIP
+494 
-499 KSINTAEWDNF
+499 
-510 KYYVTTN
+510 
-517 TTAINSMTSDIN
+517 
-529 QLKQST
+529 
-535 GTPGPQGEQGIQG
+535 PGPQGEQGIQG
-548 PPGPPGPKG
+548 PPGPKG
-557 DRGETGERGPKGEDG
+557 DKGEPGERGPKGEDG

-587 EAATID
+587 ESPTID
-593 TTNFATKPELNQVKG
+593 TTNFATKPELNQVKS
-608 DLTGLQ
+608 DVTGIQ

-648 AIFPTYENLVTQ
+648 AIFPTYENLLTQ

-696 EAIKAVNG
+696 EAIRAVNG
-704 GSGSGTT
+704 GSGGGTT

-722 GDNYPYDG
+722 GNNYPYDG
-730 DNITTLKNIP
+730 DNIATLKNIP

-751 NGALKWIKTQLYAE
+751 NGALKWIKTQMYAE
-765 NADRGQA
+765 NADRNQA

-785 VKLPM
+785 VILPM

-839 KFVTIIPQGGLKE
+839 KFVTIIPQGGLKD

-871 YGTFYVGGITDSRQV
+871 YGTFYVGGVTDSRQV

>member
-15 TDRSLSIKFAEPSAG
+15 TDRSLSIKFAEPGTG

-52 KFDPT
+52 KFEPT

-68 LINYTGY
+68 LINYSGY

-112 DKYLFVRDFHTNGE
+112 DKYLFVRDFHTNGD

-148 IANTGLTGKDG
+148 IAKSGLTGKDG

-166 LKNDIL
+166 LKNDIF
-172 NRVIKSIDTA
+172 NRVIKSIDTN
-182 KIQNDVLTAVNA
+182 KIQNDVLTAVTA

-207 QNQDAKIQAVE
+207 QNQDTKIQAVE

-263 LVETKFTAERQTIVD
+263 LVDTKFTAERQTIVD

-307 HGYADTVKTELN
+307 HGYADTVKTELT

-335 LEGIEQKLSASISD
+335 LEGIEQKLSASISE

-370 DDAYVTTIWN
+370 DDAYVTTIWD

-387 LDEYLKSSDLR
+387 LDKFIKDSDLR
-398 VDEDIDGNRVLY
+398 IVDDIDGGGTLYNGVNVLFKLPAPGPSVSEVNQLRSSLNLLKSKVDTPGP
-410 KGPNQLI
+410 KGPK
-417 SVRADIPTGSEIS
+417 G
-430 VIRTNI
+430 
-436 DNLSK
+436 
-441 RTKNTEDEI
+441 EDGQPGP
-450 INLKSQGVGTGGTA
+450 QGI
-464 TLPEDVVRSDD
+464 
-475 FSTERDADGSTLL
+475 
-488 KVKDQV
+488 Q
-494 VVGIP
+494 
-499 KSINTAEWDNF
+499 
-510 KYYVTTN
+510 
-517 TTAINSMTSDIN
+517 
-529 QLKQST
+529 
-535 GTPGPQGEQGIQG
+535 GPQGEQGIQG

-557 DRGETGERGPKGEDG
+557 DKGETGERGPKGEDG
-572 QPGPVGPAGPAGPPG
+572 QPGPAGPPG

-629 KPAPTVEIPSEYK
+629 KPAPTIEIPSEYK

-686 DPFVTTSRMT
+686 DPFVTRSSMT

-704 GSGSGTT
+704 GSGGGTT

-722 GDNYPYDG
+722 GNDYPYDG
-730 DNITTLKNIP
+730 DNITTLKDIP

-751 NGALKWIKTQLYAE
+751 NGALKWIKTQMYAE
-765 NADRGQA
+765 NADRNQA
-772 RNCWRVLYGDTGN
+772 RNCWRVLYGDTGD

-790 TGSPLNGAV
+790 TGSPLNGAI

-852 GFIPTGSKLGNMT
+852 GFIPTGSKLGNIT

-871 YGTFYVGGITDSRQV
+871 YGTFYVGGVTDSRQV

-892 DVPTDRDIGDIR
+892 DVPTDRDIADIR
-904 FTTMTYTTDD
+904 FTTMTYTTND

>member
-52 KFDPT
+52 KFEPT

-112 DKYLFVRDFHTNGE
+112 DKYLFVRDFHTNGD

-166 LKNDIL
+166 LKNDIF
-172 NRVIKSIDTA
+172 NRVIKSIDTN
-182 KIQNDVLTAVNA
+182 KIQNDVLTAVTA

-307 HGYADTVKTELN
+307 HGYADTVKTELT

-335 LEGIEQKLSASISD
+335 LEGIEQKLSASISE

-355 KDTLTSQDITTILKK
+355 KDTLTSEDITTILKK
-370 DDAYVTTIWN
+370 DDTYVTTIWN
-380 DIKTAGK
+380 DIVTAGK
-387 LDEYLKSSDLR
+387 MNPYVKNQSLYATFTDNAS
-398 VDEDIDGNRVLY
+398 VLY
-410 KGPNQLI
+410 NGDVELI
-417 SVRADIPTGSEIS
+417 RVPGNIPTNSEVNSLRESLIQQADVLAKQAES
-430 VIRTNI
+430 IKT
-436 DNLSK
+436 
-441 RTKNTEDEI
+441 
-450 INLKSQGVGTGGTA
+450 LKDSGTGGA
-464 TLPEDVVRSDD
+464 
-475 FSTERDADGSTLL
+475 
-488 KVKDQV
+488 
-494 VVGIP
+494 
-499 KSINTAEWDNF
+499 
-510 KYYVTTN
+510 
-517 TTAINSMTSDIN
+517 
-529 QLKQST
+529 
-535 GTPGPQGEQGIQG
+535 GTPGPKGEDGQPGPKGEQGIQG
-548 PPGPPGPKG
+548 PPGPPGLKG
-557 DRGETGERGPKGEDG
+557 DKGEPGERGPKGEDG

-587 EAATID
+587 ESPTID
-593 TTNFATKPELNQVKG
+593 TTNFATKPELNQVKS
-608 DLTGLQ
+608 DVTGLQ

-671 LGIDAVVDDKLRNGG
+671 LGIDAVVDEKLRNGG

-704 GSGSGTT
+704 GSGGGTT

-751 NGALKWIKTQLYAE
+751 NGALKWIKTQMYAE
-765 NADRGQA
+765 NATRDQA
-772 RNCWRVLYGDTGN
+772 RSCWSVLYGDTGN

-852 GFIPTGSKLGNMT
+852 GFIPTGSKLGSMT

-871 YGTFYVGGITDSRQV
+871 YGTFYVGGVTDSRQV

>member
-52 KFDPT
+52 KFEPT

-172 NRVIKSIDTA
+172 NRVIKSIDTN
-182 KIQNDVLTAVNA
+182 KIQNDVLTAVTA

-295 PIVQRAIAGVDT
+295 PIVQRAVAGVDT
-307 HGYADTVKTELN
+307 HGYADTVKTELT

-335 LEGIEQKLSASISD
+335 LEGIEQKLSASISE

-370 DDAYVTTIWN
+370 DDSYVTTIWN
-380 DIKTAGK
+380 DIVTAGK
-387 LDEYLKSSDLR
+387 MNPYVKNQSLYATFTDDAS
-398 VDEDIDGNRVLY
+398 VLY
-410 KGPNQLI
+410 NDDVELI
-417 SVRADIPTGSEIS
+417 RVPVNIPTSSEVTTLRESLIQQADVLAKQAES
-430 VIRTNI
+430 IKT
-436 DNLSK
+436 
-441 RTKNTEDEI
+441 
-450 INLKSQGVGTGGTA
+450 LKESGTGGPGT
-464 TLPEDVVRSDD
+464 PGPKGED
-475 FSTERDADGSTLL
+475 G
-488 KVKDQV
+488 Q
-494 VVGIP
+494 
-499 KSINTAEWDNF
+499 
-510 KYYVTTN
+510 
-517 TTAINSMTSDIN
+517 
-529 QLKQST
+529 
-535 GTPGPQGEQGIQG
+535 PGPQGEQGIQG
-548 PPGPPGPKG
+548 PPGPVGPKG
-557 DRGETGERGPKGEDG
+557 DKGETGERGPKGEDG

-751 NGALKWIKTQLYAE
+751 NGALKWIKTQMYAE
-765 NADRGQA
+765 NADRNQA

>member
-15 TDRSLSIKFAEPSAG
+15 TDRSLSIKFAEPGAG

-52 KFDPT
+52 KFEPT

-112 DKYLFVRDFHTNGE
+112 DKYLFVRDFHTNGD

-182 KIQNDVLTAVNA
+182 KIQNDVLTAVTA

-295 PIVQRAIAGVDT
+295 PIIQRAIAGVDT

-319 AKIEENTT
+319 AKIEQNTT
-327 GISGINTK
+327 SISGINTK
-335 LEGIEQKLSASISD
+335 LEGIEQKLSASISE

-355 KDTLTSQDITTILKK
+355 KDTLTSEDITTILKK

-380 DIKTAGK
+380 DIVTAGK
-387 LDEYLKSSDLR
+387 LNNYLKNSDLR
-398 VDEDIDGNRVLY
+398 VDEDIDGNKVLQVAGSAIVRLPKEGPSISEVNQIRESVHTITSRVKTLEN
-410 KGPNQLI
+410 GP
-417 SVRADIPTGSEIS
+417 AGSG
-430 VIRTNI
+430 
-436 DNLSK
+436 
-441 RTKNTEDEI
+441 
-450 INLKSQGVGTGGTA
+450 Q
-464 TLPEDVVRSDD
+464 
-475 FSTERDADGSTLL
+475 
-488 KVKDQV
+488 
-494 VVGIP
+494 
-499 KSINTAEWDNF
+499 
-510 KYYVTTN
+510 
-517 TTAINSMTSDIN
+517 
-529 QLKQST
+529 
-535 GTPGPQGEQGIQG
+535 GTPGPKGETGERGPKGEDGQQGPQGEQGIQG

-557 DRGETGERGPKGEDG
+557 DKGETGERGPKGEDG

-587 EAATID
+587 EAANID

-704 GSGSGTT
+704 GSGGGTT
-711 IVAGNDVDTVF
+711 IVAGNEVDTVF

-751 NGALKWIKTQLYAE
+751 NGALKWIKTQMYAE
-765 NADRGQA
+765 NADRNQA
-772 RNCWRVLYGDTGN
+772 RNCWRVLYGDTEN

-790 TGSPLNGAV
+790 TGSPLNGAI

-827 AAGYADHPSDRN
+827 AAGYAAHPSDRN

-871 YGTFYVGGITDSRQV
+871 YGTFYVGGVTDSRQV

>member
-52 KFDPT
+52 KFEPT

-112 DKYLFVRDFHTNGE
+112 DKYLFVRDFHTNGD

-172 NRVIKSIDTA
+172 NRVIKSIDTN
-182 KIQNDVLTAVNA
+182 KIQNDVLTAVTA
-194 KVDAIKEEQSKSV
+194 KVDAIKEEQSKFV

-319 AKIEENTT
+319 AKIEQNTT

-335 LEGIEQKLSASISD
+335 LEGIEQKLSASISE

-370 DDAYVTTIWN
+370 DDSYVTTIWN
-380 DIKTAGK
+380 DIVTAEK
-387 LDEYLKSSDLR
+387 MKPYVKNESLYATFNDDAS
-398 VDEDIDGNRVLY
+398 VLY
-410 KGPNQLI
+410 NGDIELI
-417 SVRADIPTGSEIS
+417 RVPGNIPTNSEVTTLRESLIQQADVLAKQAES
-430 VIRTNI
+430 IKT
-436 DNLSK
+436 
-441 RTKNTEDEI
+441 
-450 INLKSQGVGTGGTA
+450 LKESGTGGTG
-464 TLPEDVVRSDD
+464 TPGPKGEPGERGPKGED
-475 FSTERDADGSTLL
+475 G
-488 KVKDQV
+488 Q
-494 VVGIP
+494 
-499 KSINTAEWDNF
+499 
-510 KYYVTTN
+510 
-517 TTAINSMTSDIN
+517 
-529 QLKQST
+529 
-535 GTPGPQGEQGIQG
+535 PGPQGEQGIQG

-557 DRGETGERGPKGEDG
+557 DKGEDG
-572 QPGPVGPAGPAGPPG
+572 QPGPAGPAGPPG

-593 TTNFATKPELNQVKG
+593 TTNFATKPELNQVKS

-751 NGALKWIKTQLYAE
+751 NGALKWIKTQMYAE
-765 NADRGQA
+765 NADRNQA

-790 TGSPLNGAV
+790 TGSPLNSAV

>member
-15 TDRSLSIKFAEPSAG
+15 TDRSLSIKFAEPGAG

-52 KFDPT
+52 KFEPA

-112 DKYLFVRDFHTNGE
+112 DKYLFVRDFHTNGD

-148 IANTGLTGKDG
+148 IAKSGLTGKDG

-166 LKNDIL
+166 LKNDIF
-172 NRVIKSIDTA
+172 NRVIKSIDTN
-182 KIQNDVLTAVNA
+182 KIQNDVLTAITA

-286 KLQSEEFIN
+286 ELQSEEFIN

-335 LEGIEQKLSASISD
+335 LEGIEQKLSASISE

-387 LDEYLKSSDLR
+387 LDNFLKNSDLR

-410 KGPNQLI
+410 KGHDRLI
-417 SVRADIPTGSEIS
+417 AVSSNVPTPSEVNALREKVTSLDSNFS
-430 VIRTNI
+430 VINNTLREM
-436 DNLSK
+436 
-441 RTKNTEDEI
+441 KNNGGQGTPGPKGEDG
-450 INLKSQGVGTGGTA
+450 Q
-464 TLPEDVVRSDD
+464 
-475 FSTERDADGSTLL
+475 
-488 KVKDQV
+488 
-494 VVGIP
+494 
-499 KSINTAEWDNF
+499 
-510 KYYVTTN
+510 
-517 TTAINSMTSDIN
+517 
-529 QLKQST
+529 
-535 GTPGPQGEQGIQG
+535 PGPQGEQGIQG
-548 PPGPPGPKG
+548 PPGPP
-557 DRGETGERGPKGEDG
+557 
-572 QPGPVGPAGPAGPPG
+572 GPAGPPG

-629 KPAPTVEIPSEYK
+629 KPTPTVEIPSEYK

-660 MTTNIKNQHLA
+660 MVTNIKNQHLA

-686 DPFVTTSRMT
+686 DPFVTRSSMT

-704 GSGSGTT
+704 GSGGGTT

-722 GDNYPYDG
+722 GNDYPYDG
-730 DNITTLKNIP
+730 DNITTLKDIP

-751 NGALKWIKTQLYAE
+751 NGALKWIKTQMYAE
-765 NADRGQA
+765 NADRNQA
-772 RNCWRVLYGDTGN
+772 RNCWRVLFGDTGN

-807 TVELTWGG
+807 NVELTWGG

-871 YGTFYVGGITDSRQV
+871 YGTFYVGGIGDSRQV

-904 FTTMTYTTDD
+904 FTTMIYTTDD

>member
-15 TDRSLSIKFAEPSAG
+15 TDRSLSIKFAEPSLG
-30 DTEVISGVLFRTS
+30 DTEVVSGVLFRTS

-52 KFDPT
+52 KWEPT

-68 LINYTGY
+68 LINYSGY

-83 SFLSEPI
+83 SFLSDSI
-90 TVKFDVYSPKDE
+90 TIKFDVYSPKDE

-112 DKYLFVRDFHTNGE
+112 DKYLFVRDFHTNGD

-148 IANTGLTGKDG
+148 IAKSGLTGTDG

-166 LKNDIL
+166 LKNDIF
-172 NRVIKSIDTA
+172 NRVTKSIDINKIKADVQSALTQTLNTA
-182 KIQNDVLTAVNA
+182 I
-194 KVDAIKEEQSKSV
+194 EEQSKSL
-207 QNQDAKIQAVE
+207 QNQDTKIQAVE
-218 SKVAGID
+218 SKVAGIN
-225 VDTIKTNILSEFTT
+225 VDTIKTQILSDFNT

-248 INAVDIPQLKLDLTG
+248 VNAVDIPQLKLDLTG

-295 PIVQRAIAGVDT
+295 PIVQRAVAGVDT
-307 HGYADTVKTELN
+307 HGYADTVKTELS

-335 LEGIEQKLSASISD
+335 LEGIEQKLSASISE

-387 LDEYLKSSDLR
+387 LDDFVKDSDLR
-398 VDEDIDGNRVLY
+398 MVDDIDGGGTLYNGENVLL
-410 KGPNQLI
+410 KLPTPGPSISEVNQLR
-417 SVRADIPTGSEIS
+417 SSFARLEG
-430 VIRTNI
+430 
-436 DNLSK
+436 K
-441 RTKNTEDEI
+441 
-450 INLKSQGVGTGGTA
+450 VGTAELEIKEIKSRGSGG
-464 TLPEDVVRSDD
+464 S
-475 FSTERDADGSTLL
+475 
-488 KVKDQV
+488 
-494 VVGIP
+494 
-499 KSINTAEWDNF
+499 
-510 KYYVTTN
+510 
-517 TTAINSMTSDIN
+517 
-529 QLKQST
+529 

-548 PPGPPGPKG
+548 PPGPKGEDGQPGPQGIQGPPGPKG
-557 DRGETGERGPKGEDG
+557 DKGETGERGPKGEDG

-686 DPFVTTSRMT
+686 DPFVTRSSMT
-696 EAIKAVNG
+696 EAIRAVNG
-704 GSGSGTT
+704 GSGGGTT

-722 GDNYPYDG
+722 GDGYPYDG
-730 DNITTLKNIP
+730 DNINTLKNIA

-751 NGALKWIKTQLYAE
+751 NGAIKWIKTQMYAE
-765 NADRGQA
+765 NANRDQA
-772 RNCWRVLYGDTGN
+772 KSCWRVLYGDTGN

-790 TGSPLNGAV
+790 TGSPLNGAI

-827 AAGYADHPSDRN
+827 SAGYADHPSDRN

-871 YGTFYVGGITDSRQV
+871 YGTFYVGGVTDSRQV

>member
-52 KFDPT
+52 KFEPT

-166 LKNDIL
+166 LKNDIF

-182 KIQNDVLTAVNA
+182 KIQSDVLTAVSA
-194 KVDAIKEEQSKSV
+194 KVDAIKEEQSKSL

-319 AKIEENTT
+319 AKIEENTA

-335 LEGIEQKLSASISD
+335 LEGIEQKLSASISE

-380 DIKTAGK
+380 DIVTAGK
-387 LDEYLKSSDLR
+387 LNNYIKNSDLR
-398 VDEDIDGNRVLY
+398 VDEDIDGNKVLNVAGSAIVRLPKEGPSISEVNQIRESVHTITSRVKTLEQRPADSGQGTPGP
-410 KGPNQLI
+410 KG
-417 SVRADIPTGSEIS
+417 
-430 VIRTNI
+430 
-436 DNLSK
+436 
-441 RTKNTEDEI
+441 EDG
-450 INLKSQGVGTGGTA
+450 Q
-464 TLPEDVVRSDD
+464 
-475 FSTERDADGSTLL
+475 
-488 KVKDQV
+488 
-494 VVGIP
+494 
-499 KSINTAEWDNF
+499 
-510 KYYVTTN
+510 
-517 TTAINSMTSDIN
+517 
-529 QLKQST
+529 
-535 GTPGPQGEQGIQG
+535 PGPQGEQGIQG

-557 DRGETGERGPKGEDG
+557 DKGETGERGPKGEDG

-593 TTNFATKPELNQVKG
+593 TTNFATKPELNQVKS
-608 DLTGLQ
+608 DVTGIQ

-686 DPFVTTSRMT
+686 DPFVTRSSMT

-704 GSGSGTT
+704 GSGGGTN

-722 GDNYPYDG
+722 GNGYPYDG
-730 DNITTLKNIP
+730 DNINTLKNIA

-751 NGALKWIKTQLYAE
+751 NGALKWIKTQMYAE
-765 NADRGQA
+765 NANRDQA
-772 RNCWRVLYGDTGN
+772 KSCWRVLYGDTGN

-919 ITR
+919 ITI

>member
-15 TDRSLSIKFAEPSAG
+15 SDRSLSIKFAEPSAG

-43 HDTSEEIQA
+43 HDTSTELQA
-52 KFDPT
+52 KWEPT

-63 EIPNN
+63 DIPND
-68 LINYTGY
+68 LIGYSGY
-75 AKIVVPKS
+75 AKIVIPKS
-83 SFLSEPI
+83 SFLSDSI
-90 TVKFDVYSPKDE
+90 TMKFDVFSPKDE

-112 DKYLFVRDFHTNGE
+112 DKYLFVREFNTNE
-126 IYVEVGSDVVNT
+126 SPIYVEVGSDVVNT

-148 IANTGLTGKDG
+148 IAKSGLSDKDG

-166 LKNDIL
+166 LKNDIF

-182 KIQNDVLTAVNA
+182 KIQSDVLTAVTA
-194 KVDAIKEEQSKSV
+194 KVDAIKEEQSKSM
-207 QNQDAKIQAVE
+207 QNQDSKIQAVE

-225 VDTIKTNILSEFTT
+225 VDTIKTNILSEFNT

-248 INAVDIPQLKLDLTG
+248 VNAVDIPQLKLDLTA
-263 LVETKFTAERQTIVD
+263 LVNSKFTEEKQAIVD
-278 SVTSAINT
+278 SVTSTINE
-286 KLQSEEFIN
+286 KLQSNEFID

-307 HGYADTVKTELN
+307 HGYADTVKSELTT
-319 AKIEENTT
+319 KIETNESNIT
-327 GISGINTK
+327 GINTK
-335 LEGIEQKLSASISD
+335 LEGIEQKLSASISE

-355 KDTLTSQDITTILKK
+355 KDQLTSQDITTILKK
-370 DDAYVTTIWN
+370 DDSYVTTLWN

-387 LDEYLKSSDLR
+387 LDDFVKDSDLR
-398 VDEDIDGNRVLY
+398 MVDDIDGGGTLYNGANVLL
-410 KGPNQLI
+410 KLPAPGPSVSEVNQLR
-417 SVRADIPTGSEIS
+417 SSLEFLNGRVGTAE
-430 VIRTNI
+430 
-436 DNLSK
+436 
-441 RTKNTEDEI
+441 
-450 INLKSQGVGTGGTA
+450 INLKELKTNGGG
-464 TLPEDVVRSDD
+464 
-475 FSTERDADGSTLL
+475 GS
-488 KVKDQV
+488 
-494 VVGIP
+494 
-499 KSINTAEWDNF
+499 
-510 KYYVTTN
+510 
-517 TTAINSMTSDIN
+517 
-529 QLKQST
+529 

-557 DRGETGERGPKGEDG
+557 DKGEPGERGPKGEDG
-572 QPGPVGPAGPAGPPG
+572 QPGPMGPAGPAGPPG
-587 EAATID
+587 ESPTID
-593 TTNFATKPELNQVKG
+593 TTNFATKPELNQVKS
-608 DLTGLQ
+608 DVTGIQ

-648 AIFPTYENLVTQ
+648 AIFPTYENLLTQ
-660 MTTNIKNQHLA
+660 MTTNIKTQHLA

-704 GSGSGTT
+704 GSGGGTT

-722 GDNYPYDG
+722 GNNYPYDG
-730 DNITTLKNIP
+730 DNIATLKNIP

-751 NGALKWIKTQLYAE
+751 NGALKWIKTQMYAE
-765 NADRGQA
+765 NADRNQA

-785 VKLPM
+785 VILPM

-815 LSWGWFGIKRRG
+815 LAWGWFGIKRRG

-871 YGTFYVGGITDSRQV
+871 YGTFYVGGVTDSRQV

>member
-148 IANTGLTGKDG
+148 IAKSGLTGKDG

-182 KIQNDVLTAVNA
+182 KIQNDVLTAVTA
-194 KVDAIKEEQSKSV
+194 KVDAIKEEQSKSM

-218 SKVAGID
+218 SKVSGID

-278 SVTSAINT
+278 NVTSAINT

-335 LEGIEQKLSASISD
+335 LEGIEQKLSASISE

-387 LDEYLKSSDLR
+387 LDVFLKDSDLR

-410 KGPNQLI
+410 KGPNPLI
-417 SVRADIPTGSEIS
+417 SVRADTPTASEVR

-436 DNLSK
+436 DNISN

-450 INLKSQGVGTGGTA
+450 IKLKSQGIGG
-464 TLPEDVVRSDD
+464 S
-475 FSTERDADGSTLL
+475 
-488 KVKDQV
+488 
-494 VVGIP
+494 
-499 KSINTAEWDNF
+499 
-510 KYYVTTN
+510 
-517 TTAINSMTSDIN
+517 
-529 QLKQST
+529 
-535 GTPGPQGEQGIQG
+535 GTPGPKGEDGQPGPQGIQG

-629 KPAPTVEIPSEYK
+629 KPSPTVEIPSEYK

-686 DPFVTTSRMT
+686 DPFVTRSSMT

-704 GSGSGTT
+704 GSGGGTT

-722 GDNYPYDG
+722 GNDYPYDG
-730 DNITTLKNIP
+730 DNITTLKDIP

-751 NGALKWIKTQLYAE
+751 NGALKWIKTQMYAE
-765 NADRGQA
+765 NADRNQA

-790 TGSPLNGAV
+790 TGSPLNGAI

-827 AAGYADHPSDRN
+827 SAGYADHPSDRT

-871 YGTFYVGGITDSRQV
+871 YGTFYVGGVTDSRQV

>member
-15 TDRSLSIKFAEPSAG
+15 TDRSLSIKFAEPGAG

-52 KFDPT
+52 KFEHT

-112 DKYLFVRDFHTNGE
+112 DKYLFVRDFHTNGD

-166 LKNDIL
+166 LKNDIF
-172 NRVIKSIDTA
+172 NRVIKSIDTN
-182 KIQNDVLTAVNA
+182 KIQNDVLTAVTA
-194 KVDAIKEEQSKSV
+194 KIDAIKEEQSKSV
-207 QNQDAKIQAVE
+207 QNQDTKIQAVE

-295 PIVQRAIAGVDT
+295 PIVQRAVAGVDT

-319 AKIEENTT
+319 AKIEQNTT
-327 GISGINTK
+327 GIAGINTK
-335 LEGIEQKLSASISD
+335 LEGIEQKLSASISE

-355 KDTLTSQDITTILKK
+355 KDTLTSEDITTILKK
-370 DDAYVTTIWN
+370 DDTYVTTIWN
-380 DIKTAGK
+380 DIVTAGK
-387 LDEYLKSSDLR
+387 MNTYVK
-398 VDEDIDGNRVLY
+398 NRSLYATFTDNASVLY
-410 KGPNQLI
+410 NGDVELI
-417 SVRADIPTGSEIS
+417 RVPGNIPTNSEVNSLRESLIQQADVLAKQAES
-430 VIRTNI
+430 IKT
-436 DNLSK
+436 
-441 RTKNTEDEI
+441 
-450 INLKSQGVGTGGTA
+450 LKESGTGGPGTPGPKGE
-464 TLPEDVVRSDD
+464 TGERGPKGED
-475 FSTERDADGSTLL
+475 G
-488 KVKDQV
+488 Q
-494 VVGIP
+494 
-499 KSINTAEWDNF
+499 
-510 KYYVTTN
+510 
-517 TTAINSMTSDIN
+517 
-529 QLKQST
+529 
-535 GTPGPQGEQGIQG
+535 PGPQGEQGIQG

-557 DRGETGERGPKGEDG
+557 DKGETGERGPKGEDG

-704 GSGSGTT
+704 GSGGGTT

-722 GDNYPYDG
+722 GDGYPYDG
-730 DNITTLKNIP
+730 DNINTLKNIA

-751 NGALKWIKTQLYAE
+751 NGALKWIKTQMYAE
-765 NADRGQA
+765 NANRDQA
-772 RNCWRVLYGDTGN
+772 KTCWRVLFGDTGN

-914 PWPDQ
+914 PWPDN
-919 ITR
+919 IRF

>member
-15 TDRSLSIKFAEPSAG
+15 TDRSLSIKFAEPSTG

-52 KFDPT
+52 KFEPT

-148 IANTGLTGKDG
+148 IAKSGLADKDG

-182 KIQNDVLTAVNA
+182 KIQSDVLTAVTA
-194 KVDAIKEEQSKSV
+194 KVDAIKEEQSKSM

-248 INAVDIPQLKLDLTG
+248 INAVDIPQLKLDLTS

-335 LEGIEQKLSASISD
+335 LEGIEQKLSASISE

-355 KDTLTSQDITTILKK
+355 KDTLTSEDITTILKK

-387 LDEYLKSSDLR
+387 LDGFLKDSDLR
-398 VDEDIDGNRVLY
+398 VDDIDGNRVLY
-410 KGPNQLI
+410 KGPNRLI
-417 SVRADIPTGSEIS
+417 AVSANIPTASEVNI
-430 VIRTNI
+430 IRNNVDDLRYRASNI
-436 DNLSK
+436 EDK
-441 RTKNTEDEI
+441 ITKIEQ
-450 INLKSQGVGTGGTA
+450 SAGTGG
-464 TLPEDVVRSDD
+464 P
-475 FSTERDADGSTLL
+475 
-488 KVKDQV
+488 
-494 VVGIP
+494 
-499 KSINTAEWDNF
+499 
-510 KYYVTTN
+510 
-517 TTAINSMTSDIN
+517 
-529 QLKQST
+529 

-548 PPGPPGPKG
+548 PPGPAGPKG
-557 DRGETGERGPKGEDG
+557 DKGETGERGPKGEDG

-593 TTNFATKPELNQVKG
+593 TTNFTTKPELNQVKG
-608 DLTGLQ
+608 DLTSLQ

-671 LGIDAVVDDKLRNGG
+671 LGIDEVVDDKLRNGG

-704 GSGSGTT
+704 GSGSATT

-730 DNITTLKNIP
+730 DNINTLKNIP

-751 NGALKWIKTQLYAE
+751 NGALKWIKTQMYAE
-765 NADRGQA
+765 NATRVQA

-871 YGTFYVGGITDSRQV
+871 YGTFYVGGMTDSRQV

>member
-52 KFDPT
+52 KFEPT

-166 LKNDIL
+166 LKNDIF
-172 NRVIKSIDTA
+172 NRVIKSIDTN
-182 KIQNDVLTAVNA
+182 KIQNDVLTAVSA

-207 QNQDAKIQAVE
+207 QNQDTKIQAVE

-295 PIVQRAIAGVDT
+295 PIVQRAVAGVDT
-307 HGYADTVKTELN
+307 HGYADTVKTELS
-319 AKIEENTT
+319 AKIEENAT

-335 LEGIEQKLSASISD
+335 LEGIEQKLTTAISN
-349 AILKTL
+349 AIIKTL
-355 KDTLTSQDITTILKK
+355 KDTLTSEDITTILKK
-370 DDAYVTTIWN
+370 DDTYVTTIWN

-387 LDEYLKSSDLR
+387 LDEFLKDSDLR

-417 SVRADIPTGSEIS
+417 SVRADTPTEYEVR

-436 DNLSK
+436 DNIAR
-441 RTKNTEDEI
+441 RTRNTEYEI
-450 INLKSQGVGTGGTA
+450 LALKS
-464 TLPEDVVRSDD
+464 
-475 FSTERDADGSTLL
+475 
-488 KVKDQV
+488 
-494 VVGIP
+494 
-499 KSINTAEWDNF
+499 
-510 KYYVTTN
+510 
-517 TTAINSMTSDIN
+517 
-529 QLKQST
+529 
-535 GTPGPQGEQGIQG
+535 QGIQG

-572 QPGPVGPAGPAGPPG
+572 QPGPAGPPG
-587 EAATID
+587 EAA
-593 TTNFATKPELNQVKG
+593 
-608 DLTGLQ
+608 
-614 SQVSDVDGRVTTLEN
+614 
-629 KPAPTVEIPSEYK
+629 
-642 KLNDLY
+642 
-648 AIFPTYENLVTQ
+648 
-660 MTTNIKNQHLA
+660 
-671 LGIDAVVDDKLRNGG
+671 
-686 DPFVTTSRMT
+686 
-696 EAIKAVNG
+696 
-704 GSGSGTT
+704 T

-722 GDNYPYDG
+722 GNDYPYDG

-751 NGALKWIKTQLYAE
+751 NGALKWIKTQMYAE
-765 NADRGQA
+765 NATRDQA
-772 RNCWRVLYGDTGN
+772 KSCWRVLYGDTGN

-815 LSWGWFGIKRRG
+815 LSWGLFGIKRRG

>member
-15 TDRSLSIKFAEPSAG
+15 TDRSLSIKFAEPGAG

-52 KFDPT
+52 KFEPT

-112 DKYLFVRDFHTNGE
+112 DKYLFVRDFHTNGD

-172 NRVIKSIDTA
+172 NRVIKSIDTN
-182 KIQNDVLTAVNA
+182 KIQNDVLTAVTA

-207 QNQDAKIQAVE
+207 QNQDTKIQAVE

-295 PIVQRAIAGVDT
+295 PIVQRAVAGVDT

-335 LEGIEQKLSASISD
+335 LEGIEQKLSASISE

-355 KDTLTSQDITTILKK
+355 KDTLTSEDITTILKK

-380 DIKTAGK
+380 DIVTAGK
-387 LDEYLKSSDLR
+387 MTPYVKNQSLYATFTDNSS
-398 VDEDIDGNRVLY
+398 VLY
-410 KGPNQLI
+410 NGDVELI
-417 SVRADIPTGSEIS
+417 RVPGNIPTSSEVTALRESLIQQADVLAKQAES
-430 VIRTNI
+430 IKT
-436 DNLSK
+436 
-441 RTKNTEDEI
+441 
-450 INLKSQGVGTGGTA
+450 LKESGTGGPGT
-464 TLPEDVVRSDD
+464 PGPKGDKGED
-475 FSTERDADGSTLL
+475 G
-488 KVKDQV
+488 Q
-494 VVGIP
+494 
-499 KSINTAEWDNF
+499 
-510 KYYVTTN
+510 
-517 TTAINSMTSDIN
+517 
-529 QLKQST
+529 
-535 GTPGPQGEQGIQG
+535 PGPQGEQGIQG

-557 DRGETGERGPKGEDG
+557 DKGETGERGPKGEDG

-686 DPFVTTSRMT
+686 DSFVTTSRMT

-751 NGALKWIKTQLYAE
+751 NGALKWIKTQMYAE
-765 NADRGQA
+765 NADRNQA

-904 FTTMTYTTDD
+904 FTTMTYATDD

>member
-52 KFDPT
+52 KFEPT

-172 NRVIKSIDTA
+172 NRVIKSIDTN
-182 KIQNDVLTAVNA
+182 KIQNDVLTAVTA
-194 KVDAIKEEQSKSV
+194 KVNVIKEEQSKSV
-207 QNQDAKIQAVE
+207 QNQDTKIQAVE

-263 LVETKFTAERQTIVD
+263 LVNSKFTEERQTIVD

-295 PIVQRAIAGVDT
+295 PIVQRAITGVDT
-307 HGYADTVKTELN
+307 HGYADTVKTELS

-335 LEGIEQKLSASISD
+335 LEGIEQKLTTAISA
-349 AILKTL
+349 AILNSI
-355 KDTLTSQDITTILKK
+355 KDSLTSQDITTILKK
-370 DDAYVTTIWN
+370 DDAYVTTIWD
-380 DIKTAGK
+380 DIVTAGK
-387 LDEYLKSSDLR
+387 LDDYVKDSELR
-398 VDEDIDGNRVLY
+398 VVDDIDGGGSLYNGNNVLF
-410 KGPNQLI
+410 KIPKEGPSISEVNQL
-417 SVRADIPTGSEIS
+417 RDQ
-430 VIRTNI
+430 TN
-436 DNLSK
+436 NL
-441 RTKNTEDEI
+441 
-450 INLKSQGVGTGGTA
+450 
-464 TLPEDVVRSDD
+464 VVRVSML
-475 FSTERDADGSTLL
+475 ENRPAGS
-488 KVKDQV
+488 
-494 VVGIP
+494 G
-499 KSINTAEWDNF
+499 E
-510 KYYVTTN
+510 
-517 TTAINSMTSDIN
+517 
-529 QLKQST
+529 
-535 GTPGPQGEQGIQG
+535 GTPGPKGDKGEDGQPGPQGIQG
-548 PPGPPGPKG
+548 PPGPKG
-557 DRGETGERGPKGEDG
+557 DKGETGERGPKGEDG
-572 QPGPVGPAGPAGPPG
+572 QPGPVGPVGPQGPPG
-587 EAATID
+587 ESPTID
-593 TTNFATKPELNQVKG
+593 TTNFATKPELNQVKS
-608 DLTGLQ
+608 DVTGLQ
-614 SQVSDVDGRVTTLEN
+614 SQVSDVNGRVTTLEN
-629 KPAPTVEIPSEYK
+629 KPTPTVEIPSEYK

-671 LGIDAVVDDKLRNGG
+671 LGIDAVVDEKLRNGG

-704 GSGSGTT
+704 GSSSGTT

-730 DNITTLKNIP
+730 DNITTLKDIP

-751 NGALKWIKTQLYAE
+751 NGALKWIKTQMYAD
-765 NADRGQA
+765 NADRNKA
-772 RNCWRVLYGDTGN
+772 RNCWRVLYGDTGA
-785 VKLPM
+785 VKMPM
-790 TGSPLNGAV
+790 TDSPLNGAV
-799 LTFRRINS
+799 LTFRRVNS

-827 AAGYADHPSDRN
+827 SAGYADHPSDRN
-839 KFVTIIPQGGLKE
+839 KFVSIIPQGGLKD

-871 YGTFYVGGITDSRQV
+871 YGTFYVGGVTDSRQV

>member
-15 TDRSLSIKFAEPSAG
+15 TDRSLSIKFAEPGAG

-52 KFDPT
+52 KFEPT

-148 IANTGLTGKDG
+148 IAKSGLTGKDG

-182 KIQNDVLTAVNA
+182 KIQNDVLTAVTA

-319 AKIEENTT
+319 TKIEENTT

-370 DDAYVTTIWN
+370 DDTYVTTIWD

-387 LDEYLKSSDLR
+387 LDGFLKDSDLR
-398 VDEDIDGNRVLY
+398 VDEDVDGNRVLY
-410 KGPNQLI
+410 KGHNSLI
-417 SVRADIPTGSEIS
+417 SVRVDTPTASE
-430 VIRTNI
+430 VNAIRTDVGTLKTRTNEIETNI
-436 DNLSK
+436 SK
-441 RTKNTEDEI
+441 
-450 INLKSQGVGTGGTA
+450 LKEQGVGTGGGT
-464 TLPEDVVRSDD
+464 PGPKGED
-475 FSTERDADGSTLL
+475 G
-488 KVKDQV
+488 Q
-494 VVGIP
+494 
-499 KSINTAEWDNF
+499 
-510 KYYVTTN
+510 
-517 TTAINSMTSDIN
+517 
-529 QLKQST
+529 
-535 GTPGPQGEQGIQG
+535 PGPQGEQGIQG

-557 DRGETGERGPKGEDG
+557 DKGETGERGPKGEDG

-593 TTNFATKPELNQVKG
+593 TTNFATKPELNQVKS

-686 DPFVTTSRMT
+686 DPFVTRSSMT

-704 GSGSGTT
+704 GSGGGTT

-722 GDNYPYDG
+722 GNDYPYDG
-730 DNITTLKNIP
+730 DNITTLKDIP

-751 NGALKWIKTQLYAE
+751 NGALKWIKTQMYAE
-765 NADRGQA
+765 NADRNQA

-827 AAGYADHPSDRN
+827 SAGYADHPSDRN

-852 GFIPTGSKLGNMT
+852 GFIPIGSKLGNMT

-871 YGTFYVGGITDSRQV
+871 YGTFYVGGVTDSRQV

-914 PWPDQ
+914 QWPDQ

>member
-52 KFDPT
+52 KFEPT

-148 IANTGLTGKDG
+148 IAKSGLTGKDG

-166 LKNDIL
+166 LKNDIF

-207 QNQDAKIQAVE
+207 QNQDTKIQAVE

-286 KLQSEEFIN
+286 KLQSDEFIN

-307 HGYADTVKTELN
+307 HGYADTVKTELST
-319 AKIEENTT
+319 KIEENTT

-370 DDAYVTTIWN
+370 DDAYVTTIWD

-387 LDEYLKSSDLR
+387 LDDFLKDSDLR

-417 SVRADIPTGSEIS
+417 SVRTDTPTASEIS
-430 VIRTNI
+430 VIRRDISNFTARV
-436 DNLSK
+436 SSV
-441 RTKNTEDEI
+441 ESEF
-450 INLKSQGVGTGGTA
+450 LKIKSNAGTGGPGT
-464 TLPEDVVRSDD
+464 PGPKGED
-475 FSTERDADGSTLL
+475 G
-488 KVKDQV
+488 Q
-494 VVGIP
+494 
-499 KSINTAEWDNF
+499 
-510 KYYVTTN
+510 
-517 TTAINSMTSDIN
+517 
-529 QLKQST
+529 
-535 GTPGPQGEQGIQG
+535 PGPQGEQGIQG

-557 DRGETGERGPKGEDG
+557 DKGEPGERGPKGEDG

-587 EAATID
+587 ESATID

-671 LGIDAVVDDKLRNGG
+671 LGIDAVIDDKLRNGG
-686 DPFVTTSRMT
+686 DPFVTRLSMT

-704 GSGSGTT
+704 GSGGTT

-722 GDNYPYDG
+722 GDGYPYDG
-730 DNITTLKNIP
+730 DNITTFKNIP

-751 NGALKWIKTQLYAE
+751 NGALKWIKTQMYAD
-765 NADRGQA
+765 NADRNQA

-827 AAGYADHPSDRN
+827 AVGYADHPSDRN

>member
-15 TDRSLSIKFAEPSAG
+15 SDRSLSIKFAEPSAG

-43 HDTSEEIQA
+43 HDTSTELQA
-52 KFDPT
+52 KWEPT

-63 EIPNN
+63 DIPND
-68 LINYTGY
+68 LIGYSGY
-75 AKIVVPKS
+75 AKIVIPKS
-83 SFLSEPI
+83 SFLSDSI
-90 TVKFDVYSPKDE
+90 TMKFDVFSPKDE

-112 DKYLFVRDFHTNGE
+112 DKYLFVREFNTNE
-126 IYVEVGSDVVNT
+126 SPIYVEVGSDVVNT

-148 IANTGLTGKDG
+148 IAKSGLSDKDG

-166 LKNDIL
+166 LKNDIF
-172 NRVIKSIDTA
+172 NRVIKSIDTN
-182 KIQNDVLTAVNA
+182 KIQNDVLTAVTA
-194 KVDAIKEEQSKSV
+194 KIDKIQEEQSKSM
-207 QNQDAKIQAVE
+207 QNQDSKIQAVE
-218 SKVAGID
+218 SKVAGIN
-225 VDTIKTNILSEFTT
+225 VDTIKTNILSEFNT

-248 INAVDIPQLKLDLTG
+248 VNAVDIPQLKLDLTA
-263 LVETKFTAERQTIVD
+263 LVNSKFTEEKQAIVD
-278 SVTSAINT
+278 SVTSAINA

-307 HGYADTVKTELN
+307 HGYANTVKSELTT
-319 AKIEENTT
+319 KIETNES
-327 GISGINTK
+327 GIAGINTK
-335 LEGIEQKLSASISD
+335 LEGIEQKLTTAISA
-349 AILKTL
+349 AILNSI
-355 KDTLTSQDITTILKK
+355 KDSLTSQDITTILKK
-370 DDAYVTTIWN
+370 DDAYVTTIWD
-380 DIKTAGK
+380 DIVTAGK
-387 LDEYLKSSDLR
+387 LDDYIKDSELR
-398 VDEDIDGNRVLY
+398 VVADIDGGGTIYNGANELF
-410 KGPNQLI
+410 KIPKEGPSISEVNQLRDQTNNLVGRVSI
-417 SVRADIPTGSEIS
+417 LENRPAGSGE
-430 VIRTNI
+430 
-436 DNLSK
+436 
-441 RTKNTEDEI
+441 
-450 INLKSQGVGTGGTA
+450 
-464 TLPEDVVRSDD
+464 
-475 FSTERDADGSTLL
+475 
-488 KVKDQV
+488 
-494 VVGIP
+494 
-499 KSINTAEWDNF
+499 
-510 KYYVTTN
+510 
-517 TTAINSMTSDIN
+517 
-529 QLKQST
+529 
-535 GTPGPQGEQGIQG
+535 GTPGPKGDKGEDGQPGPQGIQG
-548 PPGPPGPKG
+548 PPGPKG
-557 DRGETGERGPKGEDG
+557 DKGETGERGPKGEDG
-572 QPGPVGPAGPAGPPG
+572 QPGPVGPQGPPG
-587 EAATID
+587 ESSTID

-711 IVAGNDVDTVF
+711 IVGGNDVDTVF

-730 DNITTLKNIP
+730 DNIATLKNIP

-751 NGALKWIKTQLYAE
+751 NGALKWIKTQMYAE
-765 NADRGQA
+765 NADRNQA
-772 RNCWRVLYGDTGN
+772 RNCWRVLYGDTGQ
-785 VKLPM
+785 VKMPM
-790 TGSPLNGAV
+790 TGSPLNGAI

-815 LSWGWFGIKRRG
+815 LAWGWFGIKRRG
-827 AAGYADHPSDRN
+827 AVGYADHPSDRN
-839 KFVTIIPQGGLKE
+839 KFVTIIPQGGLKD
-852 GFIPTGSKLGNMT
+852 GFVPTGSKLGNMT

-871 YGTFYVGGITDSRQV
+871 YGTFYVGGVTDSRQV

-892 DVPTDRDIGDIR
+892 DVPTDRDIGDMR

>member
-52 KFDPT
+52 KFEPT

-112 DKYLFVRDFHTNGE
+112 DKYLFVRDFHTNGD

-182 KIQNDVLTAVNA
+182 KIQNDVLTAVTA
-194 KVDAIKEEQSKSV
+194 KVDAIKEEQSKSM

-295 PIVQRAIAGVDT
+295 PIVQRAVAGVDT

-319 AKIEENTT
+319 AKIAENTT
-327 GISGINTK
+327 GISSINTK

-370 DDAYVTTIWN
+370 DDSYVTTIWN
-380 DIKTAGK
+380 DIVTAGK
-387 LDEYLKSSDLR
+387 MTPYVKNQSLYATFTDNAS
-398 VDEDIDGNRVLY
+398 VLY
-410 KGPNQLI
+410 NGDVELI
-417 SVRADIPTGSEIS
+417 RVPGNIPTNSEVATLRESLIQQADVLAKQAES
-430 VIRTNI
+430 I
-436 DNLSK
+436 K
-441 RTKNTEDEI
+441 A
-450 INLKSQGVGTGGTA
+450 LKDSGTGGSGT
-464 TLPEDVVRSDD
+464 PGPKGED
-475 FSTERDADGSTLL
+475 G
-488 KVKDQV
+488 Q
-494 VVGIP
+494 
-499 KSINTAEWDNF
+499 
-510 KYYVTTN
+510 
-517 TTAINSMTSDIN
+517 
-529 QLKQST
+529 
-535 GTPGPQGEQGIQG
+535 PGPQGEQGIQG

-614 SQVSDVDGRVTTLEN
+614 SQFSDVDGRVTTLEN

-730 DNITTLKNIP
+730 DNINTLKNIP

-751 NGALKWIKTQLYAE
+751 NGALKWIKTQMYAE
-765 NADRGQA
+765 NADRNQA